1 MKTITIWNRK
11 GGVGKTTISFNLG
24 SELAKEGYRILFL
37 DLDSQ
42 ANLTYF
48 FEPELR
54 RKKCSYPDISELA
67 EKHAESV
74 KPGIYVSER
83 FKNVS
88 YVRGSNQTSEFEFLD
103 DLKKMLLP
111 VEDLYDFCIID
122 CPPDAHSASQ
132 NAIVA
137 SDLLLVPIFLDG
149 FSISNLN
156 LVSSTIE
163 DLEDASGKKINW
175 SAVINHLTMTKDQM
189 NKLDDLTYH
198 HDYPVSDIFIRN
210 TAKVNSS
217 LSLFKPLLMHRKT
230 ADVTKDFEELAQDV
244 LSCFAEKEA

>member
-54 RKKCSYPDISELA
+54 KKKCSYPDISELA
-67 EKHAESV
+67 EKHADSV

-88 YVRGSNQTSEFEFLD
+88 YVRGSNQYAVFGFLD
-103 DLKKMLLP
+103 ALQKMLLP
-111 VEDLYDFCIID
+111 VDDLYDFCIID
-122 CPPDAHSASQ
+122 CPPDTHSASQ

-137 SDLLLVPIFLDG
+137 SDLLLVPILLDG
-149 FSISNLN
+149 FSIANLN
-156 LVSSTIE
+156 LVSATIE
-163 DLEDASGKKINW
+163 HLEDLSGKKMTW
-175 SAVINHLTMTKDQM
+175 SAVINRLSMTKDQM
-189 NKLDDLTYH
+189 NKLDDLTNH

-217 LSLFKPLLMHRKT
+217 LSVFKPLLMHRRT
-230 ADVTKDFEELAQDV
+230 SDVTKDFEELAQDV
-244 LSCFAEKEA
+244 LSRYAESEA